1 MAIIGKDPAGVRARP
16 PPSNLVHPN
25 HRARRAREDWDRNNP
40 PAGGAPDP
48 RPPPLYRAPRQ
59 VADRPKV
66 VVIFDWFGVLSRSWN
81 NILRRFSDRFLLA
94 FNRFLFELRPIEVG
108 ICSYADTNRERY
120 LVQCLRPARNAIV
133 NLQAAPADFWLLQTV
148 QRTGPEG
155 KASFLHQVACN
166 YFVDDNSL
174 ICREARRT
182 GCIVIRSDASAGEQG
197 LIDDLENIQQNLES
211 RDRGR
216 LPVARQLANF
226 EFLYDPRAP
235 PPRGQRSGYAV

>member
-1 MAIIGKDPAGVRARP
+1 M
-16 PPSNLVHPN
+16 
-25 HRARRAREDWDRNNP
+25 
-40 PAGGAPDP
+40 
-48 RPPPLYRAPRQ
+48 
-59 VADRPKV
+59 
-66 VVIFDWFGVLSRSWN
+66 VIFDWFGVLSRSWN
-81 NILRRFSDRFLLA
+81 NVLRRFSDRFLLA

-155 KASFLHQVACN
+155 KASFLRQVACN

-235 PPRGQRSGYAV
+235 ERAALRLRRLVLSRPRVLPLAHQPGYIGLGLLESSYSCCPVPLPVC

>member
-1 MAIIGKDPAGVRARP
+1 M
-16 PPSNLVHPN
+16 
-25 HRARRAREDWDRNNP
+25 
-40 PAGGAPDP
+40 
-48 RPPPLYRAPRQ
+48 
-59 VADRPKV
+59 

-81 NILRRFSDRFLLA
+81 SILRRFSERFLLA

-182 GCIVIRSDASAGEQG
+182 GYIVIRSDASAGEQG